1 MKKVSEILPQV
12 QATGSQQPS
21 SREDFSNSEADEM
34 RKLFAILSAEYPF
47 FLPKSE
53 EDTVNKLLMWIKLL
67 RPYSSQQRQV
77 ALEKCLKHHKKVGGP
92 SVGDFLEMLKT
103 RQEHQDFQRLPAP
116 EPTKSVARAALD
128 NLKRILS

>member
-1 MKKVSEILPQV
+1 
-12 QATGSQQPS
+12 
-21 SREDFSNSEADEM
+21 M

-116 EPTKSVARAALD
+116 EPTKDVARAALD
-128 NLKRILS
+128 NLKRIVKRKWK

>member
-1 MKKVSEILPQV
+1 M
-12 QATGSQQPS
+12 QANGSQQPS
-21 SREDFSNSEADEM
+21 SREDFSNSDADEM

-116 EPTKSVARAALD
+116 EPTKDVARAALD
-128 NLKRILS
+128 NLKKILS

>member
-1 MKKVSEILPQV
+1 M

-34 RKLFAILSAEYPF
+34 QKLFAILSAEYPF
-47 FLPKSE
+47 FLPKAE
-53 EDTVNKLLMWIKLL
+53 GDTVNKLLMWIKLL